1 MDNSTVY
8 SGNVPPN
15 ARAGLDQTAYTSSPV
30 NLDGSASFDPDA
42 GPSAL
47 TYLWTFASRPPMSS
61 AAIVDATQPKASFTP
76 DVSGSYELNLRV
88 SDGKDSND
96 DQVTIT
102 ASLPNVAPNAVAG
115 PDQNVAFS
123 KEVTLNGTASNDPD
137 SGPNALA
144 HAWRFVYLPAG
155 SALSNA
161 SLADADKAT
170 ARFTPDKA
178 GSYVVQLAV
187 NDGDA
192 SDFDQVLIKVTTP
205 LTIKS
210 VTASP
215 NTLWPPNH
223 KMVPV
228 KVTVS
233 ATSPGN
239 PTPVCQIRSVASN
252 EPVNGTGDG
261 DTAPDWQITG
271 ALTVNLRAERAG
283 NGTGRVYT
291 ITVQCMDKAGN
302 RATKDA
308 TVTVPHDQGK

>member
-1 MDNSTVY
+1 
-8 SGNVPPN
+8 
-15 ARAGLDQTAYTSSPV
+15 
-30 NLDGSASFDPDA
+30 
-42 GPSAL
+42 
-47 TYLWTFASRPPMSS
+47 
-61 AAIVDATQPKASFTP
+61 VDASQPKASFTP
-76 DVSGSYELNLRV
+76 DVAGSYELNLRV
-88 SDGKDSND
+88 FDGKDSND

-161 SLADADKAT
+161 SLAEADKAI

-192 SDFDQVLIKVTTP
+192 SDFDNVLIKVTTP

-252 EPVNGTGDG
+252 EPVDGTGDG

-283 NGTGRVYT
+283 DNNARVYT
-291 ITVQCMDKAGN
+291 ITVQCTDKAGN
-302 RATKDA
+302 KATKDV
-308 TVTVPHDQGK
+308 TVTVSHDQRK